1 MFYQA
6 FGCDESI
13 FSYQPVFDFI
23 QTPLSLFVHLSNITK
38 EEELAAKIM
47 EDFNILSPLLSL
59 INNTMAKDP
68 DVKVSINNIWK
79 LSVPS
84 SITSTWTSEESS
96 NPQLPQY
103 IPSSNAANSSR
114 TNVDRSSHNISMM
127 MPSTLDSTTLIVASG
142 APYYGQI
149 GAMLREV
156 LNQHRDHPI
165 AIEHLHRILS
175 GLDVVQGQVQL
186 TTSKNLDHV
195 NPVRANN
202 VYHNMLLSALP
213 PARLTCCLG
222 LSWILTY
229 MSTGQGFMTQEFV
242 KQTNMMFDSLQTAI
256 SVFSEAEKQFINSD
270 LQDRKQYQ
278 DPKCWGQHCQQ
289 LSLRPTV
296 HTSNN
301 AATSK
306 QMTVSEKLSPYW
318 TPSVQSKWLTFL
330 GPLLNQDPTSFH
342 GTLHSFKSALTFI
355 NSLKLSP
362 FKNGVTQLQLVN
374 NLALMGLC
382 QPPSIADISSWISQ
396 NRNLGAFAG
405 LQQLGFNLS
414 WEAKGK
420 KNEIWLPWIKSA
432 FQCIYDHLDMHLTD
446 LDKKELRF
454 GVIFV
459 EHLLCKV
466 GRWESRFRKNST
478 MSLASIGQDAQQSL
492 LTWVPGANVMDNTGQ
507 AFPIPLTSSLDE
519 VVASIQ
525 RSKS

>member
-1 MFYQA
+1 
-6 FGCDESI
+6 
-13 FSYQPVFDFI
+13 
-23 QTPLSLFVHLSNITK
+23 
-38 EEELAAKIM
+38 
-47 EDFNILSPLLSL
+47 
-59 INNTMAKDP
+59 
-68 DVKVSINNIWK
+68 
-79 LSVPS
+79 
-84 SITSTWTSEESS
+84 
-96 NPQLPQY
+96 
-103 IPSSNAANSSR
+103 
-114 TNVDRSSHNISMM
+114 
-127 MPSTLDSTTLIVASG
+127 
-142 APYYGQI
+142 
-149 GAMLREV
+149 
-156 LNQHRDHPI
+156 
-165 AIEHLHRILS
+165 
-175 GLDVVQGQVQL
+175 
-186 TTSKNLDHV
+186 
-195 NPVRANN
+195 
-202 VYHNMLLSALP
+202 
-213 PARLTCCLG
+213 
-222 LSWILTY
+222 

-270 LQDRKQYQ
+270 LQDLKQYQ

-289 LSLRPTV
+289 LSLHPTV

-306 QMTVSEKLSPYW
+306 QMTVSDKLSPYW

-342 GTLHSFKSALTFI
+342 GTPHSFKSALTFI

-374 NLALMGLC
+374 NLALMDYAASLYC
-382 QPPSIADISSWISQ
+382 RYILLDFSKSQ
-396 NRNLGAFAG
+396 SRCICG

-466 GRWESRFRKNST
+466 GRWES
-478 MSLASIGQDAQQSL
+478 
-492 LTWVPGANVMDNTGQ
+492 
-507 AFPIPLTSSLDE
+507 
-519 VVASIQ
+519 
-525 RSKS
+525 